1 MRALRFGIA
10 APLLL
15 LLALGPGASAQ
26 RFTLQGPPSPLYLED
41 TGQVTLK
48 AVLANTGPRPVTLI
62 CLSPGAPIL
71 RGNLGTAAGG
81 AGQTRLLPQGAA
93 PTCARTGQV
102 LTVPPG
108 ARYEYHR
115 RVPLRRAGQGEYR
128 VGWNV
133 RPASGRAWLV
143 TNRAW
148 VVVSPGRAPRP
159 TPTPGAYRAA
169 LQDSRAGVDSVSMV
183 GARLRVTVVDELS
196 RAAFLRA
203 LGRRNLDPAALDLTV
218 LPPVT
223 FGTRAWPHHAALT
236 VRRQG
241 EGYLLTLTVTNRAA
255 QPLTGMTGICHPLAV
270 TAPGSGVRVW
280 QDGHR
285 PCADL
290 GVAVNL
296 RPGAAYTQSFVW
308 NGRTSLGERVP
319 AGRYRVTAGWFGFSA
334 SAVLAVP

>member
-1 MRALRFGIA
+1 MGLRSA
-10 APLLL
+10 LL
-15 LLALGPGASAQ
+15 LLALGPVASAQ
-26 RFTLQGPPSPLYLED
+26 RFTLQVPPSPLYLED
-41 TGQVTLK
+41 TGQITLS
-48 AVLANTGPRPVTLI
+48 AVLDNTGPRPVTLT

-71 RGNLGTAAGG
+71 RGDLGTAAGW
-81 AGQTRLLPQGAA
+81 AGQTRLVPQGAA
-93 PTCARTGQV
+93 PTCTRTGQV

-115 RVPLRRAGQGEYR
+115 RVPLRRAGQGQYR

-143 TNRAW
+143 ANPVW

-159 TPTPGAYRAA
+159 TPTPEAYRAA
-169 LQDSRAGVDSVSMV
+169 LRESRAGVAGLSMV
-183 GARLRVTVVDELS
+183 GPRLQVTVVDDLS
-196 RAAFLRA
+196 RVAFLQA
-203 LGRRNLDPAALDLTV
+203 LKRRGLDPAALDLTV

-223 FGTRAWPHHAALT
+223 FGARAWPHRAALT

-241 EGYLLTLTVTNRAA
+241 EGYLLTLMVTNRAA
-255 QPLTGMTGICHPLAV
+255 RPLTGMTGPCHPLAV
-270 TAPGSGVRVW
+270 TALSSGVRVW

-285 PCADL
+285 LCADL
-290 GVAVNL
+290 GVTVRL
-296 RPGAAYTQSFVW
+296 SPGAAQTVTFRW